1 MPETDR
7 ISDAA
12 RLEGGKA
19 MVSRY
24 LDQPAELP
32 RSVREQVEK
41 AFAEGEGDARGTIL
55 LYAMSDLSADFSL
68 QEEWLVLGE
77 KQVALIRDGKLTL
90 IDRDAVKRVR
100 EEPGLTCTLLALEGD
115 PDEAPLATL
124 RYTHRQKGAVGAIAF
139 VLKQA
144 IDGHPI
150 EIGESGDEPYVS
162 AVTAGIKSAQA
173 TVSDNRMAV
182 VWRLLGYLKP
192 YRKSVTFGMLA
203 ALFLAVVTLVPPW
216 LTRYVIDEVIAPFQD
231 GSLARDVAWKLA
243 VTVMIAITVSYLL
256 KMVFLWA
263 RLYLMAILGEYVAYD
278 LRNDVYAHIQRLSV
292 SYFSK
297 TQTGT
302 VVSRVGAD
310 TDRIWEFIAFGV
322 VEVSLSIITLILL
335 SIALIALDVQLG
347 LVMVVPVPFMIWAI
361 VKNGQSLQRLF
372 IRAWRKWSSLN
383 DVITDTIPGIR
394 VVKSFNQEGHERE
407 RFRKRNAD
415 TLETF
420 NFVHSNW
427 TKFWPLLMLMIHLIL
442 VAVYW
447 VAMPRLLADPAAPSR
462 LTLGE
467 FVAILLYVGMFFQ
480 PIEVF
485 GQMARMVN
493 RSLSS
498 AQRVFDVL
506 DTEPDALLE
515 GDGKRLEP
523 MRGEVVF
530 DKVTFG
536 YDSVRTVLHDVSFEV
551 EPGQMLGVVGPS
563 GAGKTTLSNLLV
575 RFYSPRTGRV
585 TIDGVDLSELDIG
598 DFRQQVG
605 MVQQDPFLFH
615 GNILDNIRYG
625 MLDASL
631 DKVIEAARAANAH
644 EFICRLPQAYDTVVG
659 ERGHT
664 LSGGERQRVAIARAI
679 LHDPRI
685 LVLDEATSS
694 VDTETEQ
701 KIQEALDRLVAGR
714 TTIAIAHRLSTLKKA
729 DRIIV
734 IKGGNLV
741 EQGTHAELMKIDD
754 GTYRKLVKMQSHQ
767 EGEEK

>member
-1 MPETDR
+1 MPKSPDS
-7 ISDAA
+7 SDAE
-12 RLEGGKA
+12 RLATGQA
-19 MVSRY
+19 MISRY
-24 LDQPAELP
+24 LEQPAGLP
-32 RSVREQVEK
+32 VAVRERIEM
-41 AFAEGEGDARGTIL
+41 AFGDRAGKRGTIL
-55 LYAMSDLSADFSL
+55 LYAMADLDADFAL
-68 QEEWLVLGE
+68 RQEWIVLGE
-77 KQVALIRDGKLTL
+77 KQLALIREGSLQL
-90 IDRDAVKRVR
+90 IERAAIRKVR
-100 EEPGLTCTLLALEGD
+100 EEPGLTCTSLVLEGH
-115 PDEAPLATL
+115 PEESALVSL

-144 IDGHPI
+144 ISGHPI
-150 EIGESGDEPYVS
+150 ELGESADEPYVS
-162 AVTAGIKSAQA
+162 AVTSGIRSAQA
-173 TVSDNRMAV
+173 TVADNRMAV

-192 YRKSVTFGMLA
+192 YRKAVTLGMVSA
-203 ALFLAVVTLVPPW
+203 VFLAVVTLVPPW
-216 LTRYVIDEVIAPFQD
+216 LTRYVIDDVIAPFQD
-231 GSLARDVAWKLA
+231 GKLGSDVAWKLA
-243 VTVMIAITVSYLL
+243 VTVMVAITVSYGL

-278 LRNDVYAHIQRLSV
+278 LRNDIYAHIQRLSV

-310 TDRIWEFIAFGV
+310 TDRVWEFIAFGV
-322 VEVSLSIITLILL
+322 VEVSLSIITLALL
-335 SIALIALDVQLG
+335 SVALIML
-347 LVMVVPVPFMIWAI
+347 VPVPFMIWAI
-361 VKNGQSLQRLF
+361 IKNGQSLQRLF

-383 DVITDTIPGIR
+383 EVITDTIPGIR
-394 VVKSFNQEGHERE
+394 VVKSFNQEEHERN
-407 RFRKRNAD
+407 RFRTRNAD
-415 TLETF
+415 TLESF
-420 NFVHSNW
+420 NFVHANW
-427 TKFWPLLMLMIHLIL
+427 TKFWPLLMLMIHAIL
-442 VAVYW
+442 VAVW
-447 VAMPRLLADPAAPSR
+447 WCALPRLLADPSAGSH

-467 FVAILLYVGMFFQ
+467 LVAILLYVGMFFQ

-498 AQRVFDVL
+498 ARRVFDVL

-515 GDGKRLEP
+515 GQGKRLDP
-523 MRGEVVF
+523 LRGAVAFE
-530 DKVTFG
+530 KVTFG

-575 RFYSPRTGRV
+575 RFYSPRTGRIC
-585 TIDGVDLSELDIG
+585 IDGVDLAELDIG
-598 DFRQQVG
+598 NFRQQVG

-615 GNILDNIRYG
+615 GNLLDNIRYG
-625 MLDASL
+625 SRDASPER
-631 DKVIEAARAANAH
+631 VIEAARAANAH
-644 EFICRLPQAYDTVVG
+644 EFICRLPQAYDTFVG

-734 IKGGNLV
+734 IKDGEV
-741 EQGTHAELMKIDD
+741 EEQGTHAELMEVGG

-767 EGEEK
+767 EGEEA